1 MDDER
6 RGADRAQDALEGA
19 RREAAGRTIED
30 QGTEGGLTEA
40 THGEGARNPAHREG
54 ESAEDRA

>member
-1 MDDER
+1 VDDER
-6 RGADRAQDALEGA
+6 RGADRAQDALEEA

-40 THGEGARNPAHREG
+40 THGVGAANPEHHEGEGARER
-54 ESAEDRA
+54 R

>member
-1 MDDER
+1 VDDER
-6 RGADRAQDALEGA
+6 TGADRAQDALDGA

-40 THGEGARNPAHREG
+40 THGAGEPNPAHREG
-54 ESAEDRA
+54 EGAPERS